1 MGREESP
8 GESRI
13 ATREQPLTPA
23 DRLPVDDVERRVQD
37 AVAACRAREPM
48 APRVAITLGSG
59 LGALADAPSP
69 SVAIPT
75 AEIPHW
81 PVSTVT
87 GHAGRL
93 VLGSWRGVP
102 VSILAGR
109 SHRYEGYSLDQ
120 VTFGVRVMRALG
132 AETMI
137 FTNAVGAIDPELRPG
152 DLMLASDHVN
162 AIGRR
167 GLFTPS
173 ERAARSAGRAVASV
187 YDEGL
192 ALELVRAASR
202 ANVLLSRGVLY
213 GSLGPAY
220 ETAAE
225 IRMAAAFG
233 ASAACMSTVHEATV
247 AAHLGARVASVS
259 CVANAATG
267 LSSKPLTH
275 EEVVAAAAQSASQLR
290 RVFEEW
296 LQEFS

>member
-1 MGREESP
+1 MAAER
-8 GESRI
+8 
-13 ATREQPLTPA
+13 LPA
-23 DRLPVDDVERRVQD
+23 DDLPARVDAAVE
-37 AVAACRAREPM
+37 AIRARESRVPS
-48 APRVAITLGSG
+48 VAITLGSG
-59 LGALADAPSP
+59 LGALADAPAP
-69 SVAIPT
+69 QTAIPT

-81 PVSTVT
+81 PASTVA

-93 VLGSWRGVP
+93 VIGAWREVP
-102 VSILAGR
+102 VAILAGR

-120 VTFGVRVMRALG
+120 VTFGVRVLRSLG

-162 AIGRR
+162 AIGKR
-167 GLFTPS
+167 GLFTPD
-173 ERAARSAGRAVASV
+173 ERKARSAGRAVANV

-192 ALELVRAASR
+192 ALALIAAASR

-247 AAHLGARVASVS
+247 AAHLGARVASIS

-267 LSSKPLTH
+267 LSSRPLTH
-275 EEVVAAAAQSASQLR
+275 EEVVAAASQSAARLR
-290 RVFEEW
+290 RIIEEW
-296 LQEFS
+296 LEATRESRP